1 MKHFL
6 LLSCLFLLCIS
17 LGPIKNNIQPAP
29 HSFRQEKAHAVSG
42 TLHLADQPLA
52 WTGSANAKN
61 INQNTFLMRG
71 PGTKR
76 EVALTFDDAPDN
88 IFTPKILDI
97 LEEKNVKA
105 TFFLV
110 GYRVKKYPDIAK
122 RIVQE
127 GHAIGNHSY
136 NHPDFLKLKDEDF
149 RKQITKTDLLISS
162 ITGNTTSIVRP
173 PYGNISE
180 RQIEWLAE
188 KNKIIV
194 NWDVDS
200 LDWKGIDA
208 KQVMSNILPNV
219 SPGSIIL
226 QHSGTGDGGDLSGTV
241 HALPNIIDKLRKKG
255 YKLVTVQELLDMEQ

>member
-1 MKHFL
+1 MKQIL
-6 LLSCLFLLCIS
+6 LLPCLFLLCIS
-17 LGPIKNNIQPAP
+17 LGPIKNKTQPVQ
-29 HSFRQEKAHAVSG
+29 HSVHQEKAQAVSG
-42 TLHLADQPLA
+42 TLHLADQPRA
-52 WTGSANAKN
+52 WPGSANFKN
-61 INQNTFLMRG
+61 KYQNTFLMRG

-76 EVALTFDDAPDN
+76 EVALTFDDAPDDM
-88 IFTPKILDI
+88 FTPKILDI
-97 LEEKNVKA
+97 LEEKNAKA

-136 NHPDFLKLKDEDF
+136 NHPDFLKLGDEDF

-162 ITGNTTSIVRP
+162 FTGHTTSIVRP
-173 PYGNISE
+173 PYGSISE
-180 RQIEWLAE
+180 RQIEWLAA

-208 KQVMSNILPNV
+208 KQVTSNILPHV

-241 HALPNIIDKLRKKG
+241 HALPDLIDELRKKG
-255 YKLVTVQELLDMEQ
+255 YNLVTVPQMIEMDQ